1 MGLYNRRM
9 TYTKWIIVSTYAN
22 RKKAEAMAAEVTDA
36 SVFPVKAKSK
46 TRYQVR
52 RLSRQGSKRPE

>member
-1 MGLYNRRM
+1 M